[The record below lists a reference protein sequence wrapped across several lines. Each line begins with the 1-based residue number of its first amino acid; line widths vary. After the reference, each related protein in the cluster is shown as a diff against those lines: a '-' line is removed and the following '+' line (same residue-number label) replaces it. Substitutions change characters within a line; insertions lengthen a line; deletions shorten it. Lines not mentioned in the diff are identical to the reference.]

1 MLTGK
6 QRSYLKKLSNKI
18 SPIFQI
24 GKSGMTENVIAQFN
38 DGLEARELVK
48 TTVLK
53 NSMYNAREACE
64 YIASA
69 AGAEIVSIIGNRFVL
84 YRESKKKK
92 AISLPK

>member
-18 SPIFQI
+18 KPIFQI

-48 TTVLK
+48 TAVMK
-53 NSMYNAREACE
+53 NSMYTAREACE
-64 YIASA
+64 FIAEATRS
-69 AGAEIVSIIGNRFVL
+69 EIVSIIGNRFVL

-92 AISLPK
+92 VISIPK